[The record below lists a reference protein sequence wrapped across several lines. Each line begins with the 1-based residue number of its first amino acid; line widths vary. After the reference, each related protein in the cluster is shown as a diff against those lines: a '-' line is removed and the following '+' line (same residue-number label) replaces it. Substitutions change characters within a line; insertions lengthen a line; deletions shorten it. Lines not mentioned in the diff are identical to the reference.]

1 MNGVYKVKETPYEAV
16 ERQIFSTVGTF
27 DLYQVHIEDAQ
38 LRSAEINLLKR
49 SECN

>member
-16 ERQIFSTVGTF
+16 EIQNVSTVYTF
-27 DLYQVHIEDAQ
+27 DFYQVHIEDTQ
-38 LRSAEINLLKR
+38 MRSAEINLLKR

>member
-1 MNGVYKVKETPYEAV
+1 MNGVYEVKETSYEAV
-16 ERQIFSTVGTF
+16 ESKNVSTVRTF
-27 DLYQVHIEDAQ
+27 DLYQVHIEDTQ